1 MNMIGLSVP
10 DIELDK
16 MIEEIDEDGSG
27 LILRLQPFCNP
38 ALLLLLLSTADASH
52 HVYFSVLTFMFL
64 YPRFARLAR

>member
-38 ALLLLLLSTADASH
+38 LKPPALH
-52 HVYFSVLTFMFL
+52 Y
-64 YPRFARLAR
+64 